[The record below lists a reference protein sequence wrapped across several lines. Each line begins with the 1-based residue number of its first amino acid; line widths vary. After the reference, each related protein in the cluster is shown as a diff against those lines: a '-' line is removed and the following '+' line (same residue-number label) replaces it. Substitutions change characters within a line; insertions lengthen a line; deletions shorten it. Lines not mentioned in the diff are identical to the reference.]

1 MNESDFYCCGS
12 GRNSS
17 WTDGKLSSLVS
28 FTSHT
33 WRHRVRWAPFK
44 SQSVGETNLMLNYI
58 PNWMWK
64 FNIFLSLRFDGFFMK
79 VKTGFEYVF
88 LSIPA
93 HCMSSAREFVK
104 EFRSIHKHRPSFTV
118 KLYTVNQ
125 YSAARYR
132 NSFVDDSTWAEHSH
146 QQQRPKEMKNICRS
160 TINWRI
166 GGWFSR
172 LWLSWIISFLIRL
185 IDRGIDSLRLLHK
198 YIDAITSRLA
208 FQVTRFAWGD
218 KFCDINFRRD

>member
-1 MNESDFYCCGS
+1 MKVTFIVVEAAEIPHEPTENC
-12 GRNSS
+12 RR
-17 WTDGKLSSLVS
+17 SSLSLLTHGGTECVERHL
-28 FTSHT
+28 SHNQSEKQT
-33 WRHRVRWAPFK
+33 WCLITFPIECEN
-44 SQSVGETNLMLNYI
+44 ST
-58 PNWMWK
+58 
-64 FNIFLSLRFDGFFMK
+64 FLSLRFDGFFMK

-185 IDRGIDSLRLLHK
+185 IDRGMDSLRLLHK